1 LTALGPEPIIR
12 AMSSLKE
19 IRAKVAARELV
30 IGTHVSLLD
39 PSVTELLACTGFDFL
54 WIDTEHS
61 AIDRGALQQHL
72 IAAQA
77 GGAAAFV
84 RIPWNDP
91 VLAKPVLEMGPAGIV
106 FPMIRTAAE
115 ARAAVSACLYPPA
128 GQRGFGPRR
137 AVRYGMIPTEQYIR
151 ESAQSFWRIMQ
162 IECVDAV
169 ENLDEILGVE
179 GVDAIVVGPND
190 LSGSVGLLGQT
201 QHPDVVRLCDRIAE
215 TALRRKV
222 PFGVSMGD
230 DPPVVQRWIDRG
242 VDWIA
247 LGSDTGSLLAGGR
260 QALEHAR
267 EARARRKDRT

>member
-1 LTALGPEPIIR
+1 MTDTSMAPIDLIR
-12 AMSSLKE
+12 RK
-19 IRAKVAARELV
+19 IAARELV
-30 IGTHVSLLD
+30 VGTHVSLLD
-39 PSVTELLACTGFDFL
+39 SSITELMAYVGFDFL

-84 RIPWNDP
+84 RIPWNDL

-106 FPMIRTAAE
+106 FPMIRTADD

-128 GQRGFGPRR
+128 GVRGFGPRR
-137 AVRYGMIPTEQYIR
+137 AVRYGMTPGDRYIR
-151 ESAQSFWRIMQ
+151 EAAASMWRIMQ
-162 IECVDAV
+162 IEHIDAV
-169 ENLDEILGVE
+169 NNLDAIIGVE

-201 QHPDVVRLCDRIAE
+201 QHPEVLKLCDRIAA
-215 TALRRKV
+215 TALKRKA
-222 PFGVSMGD
+222 PFGVSIGD
-230 DPPVVQRWIDRG
+230 DPAVVKRWIERG

-247 LGSDTGSLLAGGR
+247 TGTDTGSLMAGGR
-260 QALEHAR
+260 RALDQAR
-267 EARARRKDRT
+267 EFRSQTAKR